1 MNDSIKKQLEL
12 IKEMATSKGYT
23 LNIFERDTSQEKGL
37 GSHYVDYAKKEIEIT
52 LPLGHEEKDA
62 ILLHELIHAEF
73 FLTGFPRILRSPEI
87 QYDGLDLD
95 LYQHIE
101 DLSQHVLLY
110 SKMNE
115 LKVMHDKENTMFLKN
130 FLTNLLPDD
139 QYTFVR
145 NAFILTESF
154 YRNPVEFLNYEPDI
168 RKTHPNSDQLY
179 RKLKR
184 VLATIKSPLTARYAI
199 IRMFDIVQEEFARCN
214 FKYDFKEKCI
224 LQSVLLENQ
233 RQLFVSDLFQ
243 LVKRP
248 KLKHIYLQ
256 EKRTG
261 YYVQVLGST
270 IDFQKQKEFIK
281 QVRCDKYLGLN

>member
-23 LNIFERDTSQEKGL
+23 LNVFERDTSQEKGV
-37 GSHYVDYAKKEIEIT
+37 GSHYVDYAKKEIEIII
-52 LPLGHEEKDA
+52 PLGHEEKDA

-73 FLTGFPRILRSPEI
+73 FLTGFPRILRSSEI

-115 LKVMHDKENTMFLKN
+115 LKVMHDKENTKFLKN
-130 FLTNLLPDD
+130 YLTNLFPDD

-214 FKYDFKEKCI
+214 FKYEFKEKCI

-248 KLKHIYLQ
+248 KLKYIYLQ

-261 YYVQVLGST
+261 YYVRVLGSN
-270 IDFQKQKEFIK
+270 IDFQKEKEFIK
-281 QVRCDKYLGLN
+281 QVRCDKYWGLN